1 MCFSTNNLEMLYR
14 IDGRM
19 ESTGKSYVV
28 FYARIM
34 MVRKK
39 YVKGTETFQADVT
52 NAYSMDCEMQ
62 GCNLK
67 MINESG

>member
-1 MCFSTNNLEMLYR
+1 
-14 IDGRM
+14 M